1 MNSIGVSSIIFV
13 CIFAAAVLG
22 MAIRKSLPEDH
33 VGSDAKEVV
42 RLATGLIATMCAL
55 VLGMLVSSA
64 KASYDA
70 SKNEVA
76 EISTEIV
83 SIDRLLARYGPETG
97 EIRAEFRQLVQFGV
111 NRIWPSEASRH
122 AELRPGD
129 HGLILADKLVHLEP
143 KNDIQAG
150 AKTQATSMVIAL
162 QNSQWLLFL
171 KSEQKPIPIPLLVV
185 LILWLAAIFASFGL
199 FAPSNL
205 TVVATLALS
214 ALAVSS
220 AIFIILEMY
229 APFSGILSISPAPI
243 LEALRQMGH

>member
-1 MNSIGVSSIIFV
+1 MNSIVVSSVVFV

-22 MAIRKSLPEDH
+22 MVIRKSLPEDH
-33 VGSDAKEVV
+33 VGSDAKDVV

-64 KASYDA
+64 KSSYDA

-76 EISTEIV
+76 EMSTEIV

-97 EIRAEFRQLVQFGV
+97 EIRTEFRQLVEFGV
-111 NRIWPSEASRH
+111 DRIWPSEASRH
-122 AELRPGD
+122 AELRPED
-129 HGLILADKLVHLEP
+129 HGQILADKLVHLEP
-143 KNDIQAG
+143 KNEIQAG
-150 AKTQATSMVIAL
+150 TKTQAASMVIAL
-162 QNSQWLLFL
+162 QKSQWLLFL

-199 FAPSNL
+199 FAPSNF
-205 TVVATLALS
+205 TVIATLAFS

-229 APFSGILSISPAPI
+229 APFGGILRISPAPI
-243 LEALRQMGH
+243 LEALKQMGR